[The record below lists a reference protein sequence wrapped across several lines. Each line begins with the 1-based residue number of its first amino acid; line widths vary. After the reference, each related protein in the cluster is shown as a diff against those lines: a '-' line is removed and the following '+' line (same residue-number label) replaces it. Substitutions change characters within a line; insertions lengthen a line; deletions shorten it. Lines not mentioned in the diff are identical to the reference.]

1 MQKIA
6 LYASRACAGRGC
18 RSDRR
23 LDAIDRNA
31 LGSPIGFDKARID
44 FLFFLAARH
53 PLASAYTQWM
63 SAAQRKDLPTLETI
77 LAPEFTYTD
86 NKIGR
91 QTRADWFA
99 TLAVY
104 DVDQFSFQSIEVMP
118 YGDVVVAIVV
128 YEQTGQRYGEPRS
141 GTFFI
146 TDVWHRAH
154 GGWQVVARSSM
165 LAQPA

>member
-1 MQKIA
+1 LEVA
-6 LYASRACAGRGC
+6 VADVLAE
-18 RSDRR
+18 
-23 LDAIDRNA
+23 LT
-31 LGSPIGFDKARID
+31 AR
-44 FLFFLAARH
+44 
-53 PLASAYTQWM
+53 YTQWM

-77 LAPEFTYTD
+77 LAPEFAYTD

-104 DVDQFSFQSIEVMP
+104 DVDRFSFQSIEVMP
-118 YGDVVVAIVV
+118 YGDTVVAIVV
-128 YEQTGQRYGEPRS
+128 YEQTGRRYGEPRS